1 MCGSCAVYA
10 PVVCTC
16 HVALRLRLVQAQ
28 QLGEPLGVDLL
39 VVRRHSPDVVLHD
52 AELQVRFPPAR
63 LDERAWVYAS
73 VCARVSGV
81 YACVHACVDACVCV

>member
-73 VCARVSGV
+73 CLLYTSPSPRDKRQSRMPSSA
-81 YACVHACVDACVCV
+81 